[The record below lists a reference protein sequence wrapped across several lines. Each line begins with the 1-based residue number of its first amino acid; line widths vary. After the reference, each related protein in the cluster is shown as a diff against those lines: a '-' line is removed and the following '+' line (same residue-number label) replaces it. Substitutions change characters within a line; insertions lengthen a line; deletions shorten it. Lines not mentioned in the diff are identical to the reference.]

1 MNYREVEI
9 LGPTDLTAGAGTE
22 LIDIDLE
29 DTISSIELIWRTTVV
44 TVSDMLA
51 PHVACLPKIE
61 LVDGSD
67 VLFSL
72 SGEEA
77 QALDFYTQGRMPLNN
92 ISVVVGDYMESVVPY
107 HFGRFLFD
115 PELAFPPRA
124 FRNPQ
129 LKVTYDEDA
138 ANTAV
143 EVNELSVRAWV
154 FDDRVPTP
162 RGFLMTKE
170 LEEYVP
176 VANKYHYTNL
186 PTDYPYRLILFR
198 SKSTDTD
205 PFSVLGQFKL
215 SENHDKKIP
224 LNMTGDEIFFKIV
237 EPYGRIYQKVRLNEV
252 AADAMALYL
261 APTFLHEA
269 QVDYDLDI
277 SAAGDDYS
285 QVVFANNLVTIAE
298 TVAVVPYALSL
309 SGYCPHSCLIIPF
322 GLQDV
327 IEDWYNVPALG
338 HLRLTTKGGAAVG
351 TSPEA
356 QIVIQQLRAL

>member
-22 LIDIDLE
+22 PIDIDLE
-29 DTISSIELIWRTTVV
+29 DTISSIEFIWRTQVV

-72 SGEEA
+72 SGEEM

-92 ISVVVGDYMESVVPY
+92 ISVVIGDYMESVIPY

-115 PELAFPPRA
+115 PYLAFDPTR

-138 ANTAV
+138 ANTGV
-143 EVNELSVRAWV
+143 IVNELTVRAWV
-154 FDDRVPTP
+154 FDDRVVSP

-170 LEEYVP
+170 LEDFVP
-176 VANKYHYTNL
+176 VLNKFHYTDL

-205 PFSVLGQFKL
+205 PFSPLAQFKL

-224 LNMTGDEIFFKIV
+224 LDMTGSEIFSKIV
-237 EPYGRIYQKVRLNEV
+237 EPYGRVEQKVRLNET

-261 APTFLHEA
+261 APTYLHDA
-269 QVDYDLDI
+269 QVDYALDI
-277 SAAGDDYS
+277 SAAGDDYA
-285 QVVFANNLVTIAE
+285 QVVFANNLVTIAA
-298 TVAVVPYALSL
+298 TVAVVPYGLSL
-309 SGYCPHSCLIIPF
+309 SGYCPHSCFVIPF

-338 HLRLTTKGGAAVG
+338 KLKLTTQGGAAVG
-351 TSPEA
+351 SSPEA
-356 QIVIQQLRAL
+356 QIVIQQLRV

>member
-22 LIDIDLE
+22 PIDIDLE
-29 DTISSIELIWRTTVV
+29 DTISSIEFIWRTQVV

-72 SGEEA
+72 SGEEM

-92 ISVVVGDYMESVVPY
+92 ISVVIGDYMESVIPY

-115 PELAFPPRA
+115 PYLAFDPTR

-138 ANTAV
+138 ANTDV
-143 EVNELSVRAWV
+143 IVNELTVRAWV
-154 FDDRVPTP
+154 FDDKVVSP

-170 LEEYVP
+170 LEDYVP
-176 VANKYHYTNL
+176 VADKFHYTNM

-205 PFSVLGQFKL
+205 PFSPLAQFKL

-224 LNMTGDEIFFKIV
+224 LDMTGNEIFFKIV
-237 EPYGRIYQKVRLNEV
+237 EPYGRIEQKVRLNE
-252 AADAMALYL
+252 AAGDAMALYL
-261 APTFLHEA
+261 APTFLHSG
-269 QVDYDLDI
+269 QIDYDADAI
-277 SAAGDDYS
+277 EAADDYS
-285 QVVFANNLVTIAE
+285 QIVYANNLVTIAA
-298 TVAVVPYALSL
+298 TTNFVPYLLNL
-309 SGYCPHSCLIIPF
+309 SGYCPHSCLVIPF

-338 HLRLTTKGGAAVG
+338 KLKLTTQGGAAVG
-351 TSPEA
+351 SSPEA
-356 QIVIQQLRAL
+356 QIVIQQLRV

>member
-9 LGPTDLTAGAGTE
+9 LGPTDLTEGAGTKP
-22 LIDIDLE
+22 IDIDLE
-29 DTISSIELIWRTTVV
+29 DPISSLEIIWRTTVA

-51 PHVACLPKIE
+51 PHVACLPKVE
-61 LVDGSD
+61 LIDGSD

-72 SGEEA
+72 SGEEM

-92 ISVVVGDYMESVVPY
+92 ISVVIGDIMESVIPY

-115 PELAFPPRA
+115 PELAFNPRA

-129 LKVTYDEDA
+129 LKITYDEDA

-143 EVNELSVRAWV
+143 EVNEITVRAWV
-154 FDDRVPTP
+154 FDDKAVSP

-170 LEEYVP
+170 IEDFTP
-176 VANKYHYTNL
+176 VADKYHYTNM

-198 SKSTDTD
+198 SKSTDTE
-205 PFSVLGQFKL
+205 PISVLGQFKL

-224 LNMTGDEIFFKIV
+224 LDMTGDEIFFKIV
-237 EPYGRIYQKVRLNEV
+237 EPYGRIEQTVRLNET

-261 APTFLHEA
+261 APTFLHDA
-269 QVDYDLDI
+269 QVDYALDI
-277 SAAGDDYS
+277 SAAGDDYA
-285 QVVFANNLVTIAE
+285 QVTFANNLATIAA
-298 TVAVVPYALSL
+298 TVAVVPYRLSIN
-309 SGYCPHSCLIIPF
+309 GYCPHSCLVIPF
-322 GLQDV
+322 GRQDI

-338 HLRLTTKGGAAVG
+338 HLRLTTQGGAAVG
-351 TSPEA
+351 SSPEA
-356 QIVIQQLRAL
+356 QIVIQQLRA